1 MSNNTKQVKGLSLL
15 FLNLTKGISGEG
27 KSRLKGLKYPLDTE
41 EVIDIK
47 DIIVPY
53 EIQHS
58 KPNVHKV
65 IEYTKRFEQI
75 GTIDT
80 AVTISK
86 RIIFGTEHYVLT
98 NGYIRF
104 LILKQNGIDEVPVKF
119 EK

>member
-1 MSNNTKQVKGLSLL
+1 MNTKTKEVKGLKLL
-15 FLNLTKGISGEG
+15 FLNLAKGN
-27 KSRLKGLKYPLDTE
+27 KPKVKYPLDTE
-41 EVIDIK
+41 EVIDVK

-65 IEYTKRFEQI
+65 IEYTKRFEQS
-75 GTIDT
+75 GTIDK

-86 RIIFGTEHYVLT
+86 RVIFGTEHYVLT
-98 NGYIRF
+98 NGYVRY
-104 LILKQNGIDEVPVKF
+104 LILKQNGIDEVPVRF

>member
-1 MSNNTKQVKGLSLL
+1 MNNNTKQVKGLQLF

-41 EVIDIK
+41 EIIDIK

-65 IEYTKRFEQI
+65 IEYTKRFEQS
-75 GTIDT
+75 GTIDK

-86 RIIFGTEHYVLT
+86 RVIFGTEHYVLT
-98 NGYIRF
+98 NGYVRY
-104 LILKQNGIDEVPVKF
+104 LILKQNGIF
-119 EK
+119 

>member
-1 MSNNTKQVKGLSLL
+1 MNTTKDVKGLKLL
-15 FLNLTKGISGEG
+15 FLNLSKGISGEG
-27 KSRLKGLKYPLDTE
+27 KSRLTGLKYPIDTE
-41 EVIDIK
+41 EVLDVN

-75 GTIDT
+75 GTIDK

-86 RIIFGTEHYVLT
+86 QMVFGVERNVLT
-98 NGYIRF
+98 NGYVRY

>member
-1 MSNNTKQVKGLSLL
+1 MNTTKEVKGLKLL
-15 FLNLTKGISGEG
+15 FLNL
-27 KSRLKGLKYPLDTE
+27 LKGNNPKVKYPSNTE

-86 RIIFGTEHYVLT
+86 QIVFGVERNVLT
-98 NGYIRF
+98 NGYVRY
-104 LILKQNGIDEVPVKF
+104 LILKQNGISEIPVKF

>member
-1 MSNNTKQVKGLSLL
+1 MNTTKEVKGLKLL
-15 FLNLTKGISGEG
+15 FLNLTKGN
-27 KSRLKGLKYPLDTE
+27 KPKVNYPLDTE
-41 EVIDIK
+41 EVIDVK

-65 IEYTKRFEQI
+65 IEYTKRFEQR

-80 AVTISK
+80 AVTVSK
-86 RIIFGTEHYVLT
+86 QMVFGVERNVLT
-98 NGYIRF
+98 NGYVRY
-104 LILKQNGIDEVPVKF
+104 LILKQNGIDKVPVKF

>member
-1 MSNNTKQVKGLSLL
+1 MNTKTKEVKGLKLL

-27 KSRLKGLKYPLDTE
+27 KSRLTGLKYPLDTE
-41 EVIDIK
+41 EVIDIN

-65 IEYTKRFEQI
+65 IEYTKRFEQN
-75 GTIDT
+75 GMIDK
-80 AVTISK
+80 AITISK
-86 RIIFGTEHYVLT
+86 EFLFGSEYYQLRD
-98 NGYIRF
+98 GYIR
-104 LILKQNGIDEVPVKF
+104 LIILRQNGINEVPVKF